1 MENGKRETGNG
12 KPGRVSIL
20 SQFNSADVAACTGG
34 VLAGNGNMS
43 FSGVSIDTRTLHAGN
58 LFFAIRG
65 PRHDGH
71 SFISNALSNGASG
84 IVVESDYFHPEDF
97 PADKSFIR
105 VADTHQALKDLAC
118 AVRQRWPGTP
128 VGITG
133 SMGKTT
139 VKEFV
144 TQMLQGDC
152 SVYRSPGNYNNLYG
166 LPLAVCALSGD
177 DSVGIFEMGMSAPGE
192 IAQMCRIAA
201 PTIGIITNIAPVH
214 LEFFNSLEEIARA
227 KGELAET
234 LPSDGT
240 LIYNG
245 DDPLVR
251 SIAARFGGGKIS
263 FGTSAGTDICADHI
277 EIVGPG
283 ETRFRLS
290 YGYTNRL
297 VKIPLAGTHF
307 VMNALPAVA
316 LGNLYNLSPDQIADR
331 LSRMKQ
337 ASMRGQVLQFKEG
350 FTVVDDS
357 YNSNPQAL
365 KGMIEVLSR
374 LPSFDRRLLVAG
386 EMLELGHTSESL
398 HYECG
403 IFAANAHLD
412 GIFGVQG
419 AAREIVRAALS
430 AGYTDRQARFF
441 EDADEA
447 STFITNEIR
456 KGDLILV
463 KGSRG
468 VHTEKIVQT
477 LHSQFECS

>member
-1 MENGKRETGNG
+1 ME
-12 KPGRVSIL
+12 SIL
-20 SQFNSADVAACTGG
+20 SQLKSADVAACTGG
-34 VLAGNGNMS
+34 VLAGNGNLS

-84 IVVESDYFHPEDF
+84 VVVASDYIHSGDF
-97 PADKSFIR
+97 PVDKSLIR
-105 VADTHQALKDLAC
+105 VADTHQALKDLAR

-139 VKEFV
+139 VKEFAAE
-144 TQMLQGDC
+144 MLQGAC

-166 LPLAVCALSGD
+166 LPLAVCSLSGD
-177 DSVGIFEMGMSAPGE
+177 DSIGIFEMGMSAPGE

-201 PTIGIITNIAPVH
+201 PAIGIITNIAPVH
-214 LEFFNSLEEIARA
+214 LEFFNSLEEIASA
-227 KGELAET
+227 KGELAEA

-251 SIAARFGGGKIS
+251 SIAERFGGEKIS
-263 FGTSAGTDICADHI
+263 FGTSGDTDIRADDI
-277 EIVGPG
+277 EIVGPD

-290 YGYTNRL
+290 YGYTSML
-297 VKIPLAGTHF
+297 AKVPLAGTHF

-316 LGNLYNLSPDQIADR
+316 LGNLFDLSPDQIEDS

-337 ASMRGQVLQFKEG
+337 ASMRGQFLKFKNG

-374 LPSFDRRLLVAG
+374 LPSFNRRLLVAG
-386 EMLELGHTSESL
+386 EMLELGRDSESL

-412 GIFGVQG
+412 RIFGVQG

-430 AGYTDRQARFF
+430 AGYTARQARFF
-441 EDADEA
+441 EDADDA
-447 STFITNEIR
+447 STFIKNKIR

-477 LHSQFECS
+477 LHSNFERI

>member
-1 MENGKRETGNG
+1 ME
-12 KPGRVSIL
+12 SIL
-20 SQFNSADVAACTGG
+20 SQLNSADVAACTGG
-34 VLAGNGNMS
+34 VLAGNGNLS

-84 IVVESDYFHPEDF
+84 VVVASDYIHSGDF
-97 PADKSFIR
+97 PVDKSLIR
-105 VADTHQALKDLAC
+105 VADTHQALKDLAR

-139 VKEFV
+139 VKEFAAE
-144 TQMLQGDC
+144 MLQGAC

-166 LPLAVCALSGD
+166 LPLAVCSLSGD
-177 DSVGIFEMGMSAPGE
+177 DSIGIFEMGMSAPGE

-201 PTIGIITNIAPVH
+201 PAIGIITNIAPVH
-214 LEFFNSLEEIARA
+214 LEFFNSLEEIASA
-227 KGELAET
+227 KGELAEA

-251 SIAARFGGGKIS
+251 SIAERFGGEKIS
-263 FGTSAGTDICADHI
+263 FGTSGDTDIRADDI
-277 EIVGPG
+277 EIVGPD

-290 YGYTNRL
+290 YGYTSML
-297 VKIPLAGTHF
+297 AKVPLAGTHF

-316 LGNLYNLSPDQIADR
+316 LGNLFDLSPDQIEDS

-337 ASMRGQVLQFKEG
+337 ASMRGQFLKFKNG

-374 LPSFDRRLLVAG
+374 LPSFNRRLLVAG
-386 EMLELGHTSESL
+386 EMLELGRDSESL

-412 GIFGVQG
+412 LAIPNFGIQERIVFGDIVEEVFPG
-419 AAREIVRAALS
+419 CPKIRNGMMYVSDAPGLGIDINEKLAARYPLPDDAGNFGPKRRPEGGIV
-430 AGYTDRQARFF
+430 
-441 EDADEA
+441 E
-447 STFITNEIR
+447 N
-456 KGDLILV
+456 
-463 KGSRG
+463 
-468 VHTEKIVQT
+468 
-477 LHSQFECS
+477 